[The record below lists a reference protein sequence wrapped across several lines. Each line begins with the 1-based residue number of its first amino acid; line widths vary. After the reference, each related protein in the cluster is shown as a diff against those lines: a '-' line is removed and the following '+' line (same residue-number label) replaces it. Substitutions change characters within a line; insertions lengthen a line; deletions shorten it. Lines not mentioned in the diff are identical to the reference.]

1 MMIDIALLV
10 FLVMAVI
17 KGLQRGIIV
26 AIFSLV
32 GLVVG
37 IAAALKFSVLVAGW
51 LEGSVNISS
60 RWLPAISFLL
70 VFVVV
75 VLLIR
80 LMANLVEAS
89 VELALLGWVNKIG
102 GALLYII
109 IYTLSF
115 SVILFYLVQLKLIS
129 EKTIAESVTY
139 TYVKP
144 WGPVVINGF
153 GKMIPLF
160 KDMFAELENFFGKLV
175 QKNKTLSCD
184 ICLKTVILAIN

>member
-1 MMIDIALLV
+1 MVIDIVLLV
-10 FLVMAVI
+10 MLVMAVI

-26 AIFSLV
+26 AVFSLI

-37 IAAALKFSVLVAGW
+37 IAAALKLSVLVAEW
-51 LEGSVNISS
+51 LKDSTNISS

-80 LMANLVEAS
+80 LLANLIEAS

-102 GALLYII
+102 GALLYMI
-109 IYTLSF
+109 IYTLSY
-115 SVILFYLVQLKLIS
+115 SVLLFFLVQLKLIS

-139 TYVKP
+139 SYVEP
-144 WGPVVINGF
+144 WGPVVINGI
-153 GKMIPLF
+153 GKIIPLF
-160 KDMFAELENFFGKLV
+160 KDMFTELENFFGKLA
-175 QKNKTLSCD
+175 QK
-184 ICLKTVILAIN
+184 IPQ